1 MSRLIYRGYECVV
14 FHPLCNWN
22 NHWFFY
28 MRTSKI
34 HCYSIWNILTSKTGQ
49 RNLGQDRSATQLGEQ
64 RLGWPRRAV
73 ACEWQPGA
81 GSSSPMPTSIPK
93 GLYGIRGLVRQEASV
108 WKRHLTWQG
117 PSFPTTASLRSRAGA
132 GSGATISN
140 HVRLV
145 SASTHHLKITHWKQ
159 KGEKLAHRVDDV
171 IEACNPRPGP
181 RGPPDQAFHD
191 NNTCFQCMN
200 LSGFAVHWVVF
211 GFRRKPSQNL

>member
-1 MSRLIYRGYECVV
+1 
-14 FHPLCNWN
+14 
-22 NHWFFY
+22 

-93 GLYGIRGLVRQEASV
+93 GLCGIRGLVRQEASV